1 MLSSALKIGRLPAQ
15 GVSEALKRSAN
26 PSAIEALSTAIAKAS
41 LSGIEDEKIE
51 VSGLTVDIDFDED
64 RLLAT
69 GGLATAISLGSVYWL
84 GSKLDVQ
91 YRYNQL
97 SIALRNLSQGIAL
110 GNEPLVQESFKK
122 IDDLSNPLLNPRTLE
137 PIDDVDTVK
146 DLYQYL
152 FNKPAQSGSMF
163 NAKVLKESVEE
174 GLKLGTQL
182 SIRTA
187 KEAVDETLEA
197 VVKKASSKAG
207 FVIGRAIGA
216 VLFIDTIWWLSTS
229 ALDIGL
235 NYLGVDEDKQRIPI
249 LADIPIIGSLFDL
262 SDSFGSSAVDLVIT
276 PILNFTIEKIFGKE
290 AVETLS
296 DILWGIIISAGTNP
310 LLSPFIIAI
319 LDFYIDNIDVNAEV
333 SIEFNLST
341 IESNL
346 NFDMFGVFRPEPYS
360 ILILWLYAITGKLI
374 FRHWLQ
380 PIIGQFR

>member
-26 PSAIEALSTAIAKAS
+26 PSAVEALSTAIAKAS

-51 VSGLTVDIDFDED
+51 VSGLTVDIEFDED

-97 SIALRNLSQGIAL
+97 AITLKNLSQGIAL

-152 FNKPAQSGSMF
+152 FNKPAQAGSMF

-182 SIRTA
+182 AIRTA
-187 KEAVDETLEA
+187 KEAVDETLET
-197 VVKKASSKAG
+197 VVRKASSKAG
-207 FVIGRAIGA
+207 FVIGRAVGA

-319 LDFYIDNIDVNAEV
+319 LDFYIENIDVNAEI

-346 NFDMFGVFRPEPYS
+346 NFDVFGVFRPEPYS
-360 ILILWLYAITGKLI
+360 ILILWLYAITGKMI

-380 PIIGQFR
+380 PIIAQFR

>member
-1 MLSSALKIGRLPAQ
+1 M
-15 GVSEALKRSAN
+15 
-26 PSAIEALSTAIAKAS
+26 
-41 LSGIEDEKIE
+41 
-51 VSGLTVDIDFDED
+51 
-64 RLLAT
+64 
-69 GGLATAISLGSVYWL
+69 
-84 GSKLDVQ
+84 
-91 YRYNQL
+91 
-97 SIALRNLSQGIAL
+97 
-110 GNEPLVQESFKK
+110 KK
-122 IDDLSNPLLNPRTLE
+122 
-137 PIDDVDTVK
+137 
-146 DLYQYL
+146 
-152 FNKPAQSGSMF
+152 GW
-163 NAKVLKESVEE
+163 
-174 GLKLGTQL
+174 KLGTQL

-276 PILNFTIEKIFGKE
+276 PLLNFTIEKIFGKE

-346 NFDMFGVFRPEPYS
+346 NFDMFGIFRPEPYS
-360 ILILWLYAITGKLI
+360 ILILWLYAITGKMI

-380 PIIGQFR
+380 PIIAQFR

>member
-1 MLSSALKIGRLPAQ
+1 MLASALKIGRLPAQ

-51 VSGLTVDIDFDED
+51 VSGLTVNIDFNEEK
-64 RLLAT
+64 LLAT

-91 YRYNQL
+91 YRYAQL
-97 SIALRNLSQGIAL
+97 TTALRNLSQGIAL

-207 FVIGRAIGA
+207 
-216 VLFIDTIWWLSTS
+216 S
-229 ALDIGL
+229 
-235 NYLGVDEDKQRIPI
+235 
-249 LADIPIIGSLFDL
+249 
-262 SDSFGSSAVDLVIT
+262 
-276 PILNFTIEKIFGKE
+276 
-290 AVETLS
+290 
-296 DILWGIIISAGTNP
+296 
-310 LLSPFIIAI
+310 
-319 LDFYIDNIDVNAEV
+319 
-333 SIEFNLST
+333 
-341 IESNL
+341 
-346 NFDMFGVFRPEPYS
+346 
-360 ILILWLYAITGKLI
+360 
-374 FRHWLQ
+374 
-380 PIIGQFR
+380 